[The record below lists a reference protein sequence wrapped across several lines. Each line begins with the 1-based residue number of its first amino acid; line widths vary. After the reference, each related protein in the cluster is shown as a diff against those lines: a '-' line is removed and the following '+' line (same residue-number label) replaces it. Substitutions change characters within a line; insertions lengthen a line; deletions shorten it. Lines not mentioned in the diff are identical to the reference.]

1 MYLQQRRCPLKG
13 CLIPF
18 AVLVLIYVTWLFWN
32 CRQTFYIQEIGMYV
46 RIDRIPFC
54 DVKMSFSK
62 DKQFGDDYLKYENS
76 SDIVYLDVYY
86 VPPYT
91 LCVSGA
97 SYVKQNKFHII
108 EYEKKLQYRKR
119 MIASGA
125 WIPDYYDDYSDST
138 FLKNPSYHFCIYD
151 YFSGFS
157 LEAPEG
163 NTIFRTGTER

>member
-1 MYLQQRRCPLKG
+1 MYLQQRRYLLKG

-18 AVLVLIYVTWLFWN
+18 VVLVLIYVSWLFRNW
-32 CRQTFYIQEIGMYV
+32 RQTFYIQEIGMYV

-62 DKQFGDDYLKYENS
+62 DKKFGDDYVKYENT

-86 VPPYT
+86 VPSCT
-91 LCVSGA
+91 ICVSGA
-97 SYVKQNKFHII
+97 SYIKQNQFHII

-119 MIASGA
+119 IIKPGA
-125 WIPDYYDDYSDST
+125 WIPDYYDEYSDST
-138 FLKNPSYHFCIYD
+138 FLKNPSYRFCIYD

-157 LEAPEG
+157 LETPEG
-163 NTIFRTGTER
+163 KTIFKAGIER